1 MRTGIDSVRVKTMLA
16 PQGPAMLVLGRSH
29 RAERIPSGVR
39 FKLFDQPI
47 FTLEGNLVTLDLC
60 GYWTQ
65 AVVRGMKDYA
75 EAVGLEINPSLAKG
89 KFTAEYRGTIHHADF
104 NNAIR
109 IEV

>member
-60 GYWTQ
+60 GRWTP
-65 AVVRGMKDYA
+65 AVTRAMNEYA
-75 EAVGLEINPSLAKG
+75 TALGLQIKASLSKG
-89 KFTAEYRGTIHHADF
+89 KFTAVHNGTIHEAAFD
-104 NNAIR
+104 NKIK
-109 IEV
+109 IKV